1 MEPASDRLRVDGGV
15 HRNEVP
21 LRPTTRLAMLAA
33 AALVV
38 AACAGGSGAS
48 PRQSPTAS
56 SANASTAWLRATP
69 FKAGPPVSRFG
80 SGPIAVITADGTYV
94 TAGPVDS
101 KAPVPLLPNLVARSL
116 SDTGRAT
123 IQAEA
128 ARLGMLAKK
137 MDFRSVI
144 ALPGGVL
151 GRLQLTG
158 ESGPV
163 TLVGEPDSKLLCV
176 PQFCDP
182 VPGTPEA
189 FGELW
194 RKVVDPVPWLGGE
207 LGPETPFLPAAYALL
222 IGPAPVPDPAL
233 GASIADWPLAVPLAT
248 FGTPV
253 AKGSHRCGIVSG
265 PDAEALRPALEEA
278 DQQTQWVQDP
288 ATSATFGIAV
298 RPIIA
303 GEDPCAETFGG

>member
-1 MEPASDRLRVDGGV
+1 LRRSARL
-15 HRNEVP
+15 P
-21 LRPTTRLAMLAA
+21 LFAA
-33 AALVV
+33 VALVV

-48 PRQSPTAS
+48 PRQSPAVS
-56 SANASTAWLRATP
+56 SADSSTAWLRATP
-69 FKAGPPVSRFG
+69 FKAGPPLSRFA
-80 SGPIAVITADGTYV
+80 SGPTAVITADGTYV
-94 TAGPVDS
+94 TAGPVDA
-101 KAPVPLLPNLVARSL
+101 KAPVPLLPNLVGRSL
-116 SDTGRAT
+116 SDAGRAT

-128 ARLGMLAKK
+128 ARLGLLGKK
-137 MDFRSVI
+137 ADFRSVI
-144 ALPGGVL
+144 GMPGGVI

-158 ESGPV
+158 DGGPV

-182 VPGTPEA
+182 LPGTPEA

-207 LGPETPFLPAAYALL
+207 LGPEAPFIPASYALL
-222 IGPAPVPDPAL
+222 VGPAPAPDPAA

-248 FGTPV
+248 LGAPV
-253 AKGSHRCGIVSG
+253 AKGSLRCGIVSG
-265 PDAEALRPALEEA
+265 ADAETLRPALEQS

-288 ATSATFGIAV
+288 TTSATFGITV

-303 GEDPCAETFGG
+303 GEDPCAEVFGG